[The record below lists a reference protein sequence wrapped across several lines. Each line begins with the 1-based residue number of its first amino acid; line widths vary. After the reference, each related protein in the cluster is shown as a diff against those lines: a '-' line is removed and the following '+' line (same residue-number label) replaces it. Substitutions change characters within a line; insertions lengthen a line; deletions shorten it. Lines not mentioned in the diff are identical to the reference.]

1 MYKKIMLGLILL
13 LLLPVGHAVTSQEC
27 QNTSYLQINT
37 TKTIEIDGNS
47 SLVESW
53 EEIYCS
59 EGCDYNRRACK
70 PVPTSMP
77 IEIYIFLGVVGF
89 SLIVLSFLKND
100 VLIMPFLAMLICFAL
115 AVVSLDLN
123 KVYCIYEESWRCYT
137 HTYHG
142 IPLATL
148 WLGLGLLMLAY
159 GFIMFLAAGGLSM
172 LPGRR

>member
-59 EGCDYNRRACK
+59 EGCDYTGE
-70 PVPTSMP
+70 PVNQFLQVCPLR
-77 IEIYIFLGVVGF
+77 YIS
-89 SLIVLSFLKND
+89 SLVLL
-100 VLIMPFLAMLICFAL
+100 
-115 AVVSLDLN
+115 VS
-123 KVYCIYEESWRCYT
+123 
-137 HTYHG
+137 H
-142 IPLATL
+142 
-148 WLGLGLLMLAY
+148 
-159 GFIMFLAAGGLSM
+159 
-172 LPGRR
+172 